1 MYSRVANALPMPRL
15 LHAPRYVLIAGVFAA
30 FCAAPA
36 FAAVQ
41 QTVCTITVNSS
52 NEKEAFR
59 RYLPADQ
66 FRFIELV
73 ERGRPDWLE
82 SARRKGIRCDILVI
96 SGHYDGGDYAG
107 GNEFFSEHVDSREYL
122 PVDEMERVAC
132 SASDDGLFSHLK
144 AVYLF
149 GCNTLNP
156 VALRSAPEEIAQ
168 TLVRSGHSPT
178 EAARRAR
185 AMSPRYADSSRDRM
199 RHIFRNVPAIYGF
212 SSVAPLGPTAATY
225 LDRYFQSGGAREIAS
240 GKPTS
245 KILGY
250 FPGHSLTLTRGSTDA
265 DPDAAFRRDVCQ
277 FLDDRLP
284 PVQRAAFVHRLL
296 ERDMAEVR
304 LFLDRLERYSAAL
317 AKSARTPELAHALEG
332 IAHDE
337 PARARYLQFTRAS
350 EDPQLRIRMIDVAAN
365 LGWLSPDDRR
375 AELGRLIAERFA
387 RATVTAADVDL
398 ACTLDKDRALDD
410 IRQGLQATSSID
422 DVGHAAMLAC
432 LGASDDRERLLQALT
447 SPSEAEVQIAQVY
460 LMHRPIS
467 GVTELRG
474 VAAGIARMSDANAQV
489 RALDTLADRRL
500 SDPVALGDLARLF
513 PVARSID
520 VQRAIAGVLI
530 RSDYQSMAT
539 VELVR
544 TLREHRLKSPSG
556 RDLIDVLINRLEALT

>member
-1 MYSRVANALPMPRL
+1 MPRMLPVRWCGL
-15 LHAPRYVLIAGVFAA
+15 LAGVFAA
-30 FCAAPA
+30 FCATHA

-59 RYLPADQ
+59 RYLPADK
-66 FRFIELV
+66 FRFVELV

-122 PVDEMERVAC
+122 PVDEMERVSC

-168 TLVRSGHSPT
+168 TLVRSGHPPA
-178 EAARRAR
+178 EAERLAR

-199 RHIFRNVPAIYGF
+199 RHIFSGVPAIYGF
-212 SSVAPLGPTAATY
+212 SSVAPLGPTAAAY
-225 LDRYFQSGGAREIAS
+225 LGRYFQAGGAREIAS

-250 FPGHSLTLTRGSTDA
+250 FPGRSLTLTRGSTDA
-265 DPDAAFRRDVCQ
+265 DPDAPFRRDVCQ
-277 FLDDRLP
+277 FLDDRVS
-284 PVQRAAFVHRLL
+284 PVEKARFVHRLL
-296 ERDMAEVR
+296 GRDMAEVR
-304 LFLDRLERYSAAL
+304 LFLDRLERYSGAL
-317 AKSARTPELAHALEG
+317 GKSAHSPELTRALEA
-332 IAHDE
+332 IASDE
-337 PARARYLQFTRAS
+337 PARTRYLRFMRAS
-350 EDPQLRIRMIDVAAN
+350 EDPELRIRMIGVAVN
-365 LGWLSPDDRR
+365 LGWLSSDDRR
-375 AELGRLIAERFA
+375 AELGRLIAERFSH
-387 RATVTAADVDL
+387 ATLTAADVDL
-398 ACTLDKDRALDD
+398 ACTLDKAHALDD
-410 IRQGLQATSSID
+410 VRQRVRAASSVD

-467 GVTELRG
+467 DVAELRG
-474 VAAGIARMSDANAQV
+474 VAAGIMRMSDANAQV

-500 SDPVALGDLARLF
+500 SDPVALDDLARLF

-530 RSDYQSMAT
+530 RSDYQSLAT

-544 TLREHRLKSPSG
+544 TLREHRFKSPSG
-556 RDLIDVLINRLEALT
+556 RDLIDVLINRLEAAT